1 MNNKEQLLYFFLNGK
16 VSLSQYD
23 YKFMA
28 NLQTMIQNKSR
39 VTSNQATLF
48 DNLIS
53 KYKKQLTKN
62 GFDKDILKSLP
73 WKTEIVESTPE
84 YTGATVSLYG
94 DDLVIKVPFSKPFI
108 SAFRQVKNNNFE
120 WDKDS
125 KVYRTPFNTVAL
137 KIANTELD
145 KYFPTVRF
153 DDNLSKILNDISA
166 YDAEVY
172 DPTLYVVNGRPIIVA
187 INHVLAELT
196 QNVELKVDGKT
207 LHQLTMLGINIDP
220 SVYQSDPRLEFAS
233 KHVYE
238 MELDQVETAI
248 SWMKSLGC
256 QNIIVGRGLR
266 THLSQDSLYEL
277 IAKYGMQP
285 FGPMSFGKL
294 PDGVNMMIQ
303 HTSSIDT
310 RSSYEYLD
318 TRSAFTCQLSKTV
331 VLKDSR
337 PIEVK

>member
-1 MNNKEQLLYFFLNGK
+1 MINKEQLLYFFLNGK

-62 GFDKDILKSLP
+62 GFDKDTLKALP
-73 WKTEIVESTPE
+73 WKTDVVESTPE
-84 YTGATVSLYG
+84 YTGATISLY
-94 DDLVIKVPFSKPFI
+94 DNELVIKVPFNKAFI

-120 WDKDS
+120 WDKER
-125 KVYRTPFNTVAL
+125 KVYRTAFNTTAL
-137 KIANTELD
+137 KIAYTELG
-145 KYFPTVRF
+145 KHFPSVRF
-153 DDNLSKILNDISA
+153 DDTISKLINDISV
-166 YDAEVY
+166 YEAEIY
-172 DPTLYVVNGRPIIVA
+172 NPTLRVINGKPIVVA
-187 INHVLAELT
+187 INSMLGDLI
-196 QNVELKVDGKT
+196 QNMDLKIDGKT
-207 LHQLTMLGINIDP
+207 LFNLSLMGISIHPD
-220 SVYQSDPRLEFAS
+220 VYKSDPRLEFAS
-233 KHVYE
+233 KRVCE
-238 MELDQVETAI
+238 VEIDQVETAI

-256 QNIIVGRGLR
+256 NNVIVGRGLR
-266 THLSQDSLYEL
+266 TQLSQDALYEL

-285 FGPMSFGKL
+285 CGPMAFGKL
-294 PDGVNMMIQ
+294 PDGVNMLLQ
-303 HTSSIDT
+303 HTSSIDV
-310 RSSYEYLD
+310 RN
-318 TRSAFTCQLSKTV
+318 AFAGQLSKTV

>member
-1 MNNKEQLLYFFLNGK
+1 MNMTNKEQLLYFFLNGK

-28 NLQTMIQNKSR
+28 NLQTMIQNKNR

-62 GFDKDILKSLP
+62 GFDKDVLKALP
-73 WKTEIVESTPE
+73 WKTEVVESTPE

-94 DDLVIKVPFSKPFI
+94 DDLIVKVPFNKSFI
-108 SAFRQVKNNNFE
+108 TAFRNVKNNTFE
-120 WDKDS
+120 WDSDNKF
-125 KVYRTPFNTVAL
+125 YRSDFNTTAL
-137 KIANTELD
+137 KIANSELY
-145 KYFPTVRF
+145 KYFPSVRY
-153 DDNLSKILNDISA
+153 DDTINKLINDLES
-166 YDAEVY
+166 YNAEVY
-172 DPTLYVVNGRPIIVA
+172 NPTLFVINGRPVIVA
-187 INHVLAELT
+187 INSVLSEMVE
-196 QNVELKVDGKT
+196 NIELKIDSKT
-207 LHQLTMLGINIDP
+207 LHQLNMMGINIDP
-220 SVYQSDPRLEFAS
+220 SVYKNDRRLEFAS

-256 QNIIVGRGLR
+256 QNVIVGRGLR

-303 HTSSIDT
+303 HTSNVDV
-310 RSSYEYLD
+310 RG
-318 TRSAFTCQLSKTV
+318 AFTGQISKTV

>member
-62 GFDKDILKSLP
+62 GLDKDSLKALP
-73 WKTEIVESTPE
+73 WKTEVVESTTE

-94 DDLVIKVPFSKPFI
+94 DDLIVKVPFNKTFI
-108 SAFRQVKNNNFE
+108 TAFRNVKNNTFE
-120 WDKDS
+120 WDKDN
-125 KVYRTPFNTVAL
+125 KFYRSDFNTTAL
-137 KIANTELD
+137 KIANSELG
-145 KYFPTVRF
+145 KYFPSVRY
-153 DDNLSKILNDISA
+153 DDTINSLINDLES
-166 YDAEVY
+166 YNAEVY
-172 DPTLYVVNGRPIIVA
+172 NPTLKVINSRPVVVA
-187 INHVLAELT
+187 INGVLGELT
-196 QNVELKVDGKT
+196 QDMDLKIDSTT
-207 LHQLTMLGINIDP
+207 LYKLSMMGVNIDP
-220 SVYQSDPRLEFAS
+220 SVYESDSRLEFAS
-233 KHVYE
+233 KRVCE
-238 MELDQVETAI
+238 VEIDQVETAI

-256 QNIIVGRGLR
+256 QNVIVGRGLR
-266 THLSQDSLYEL
+266 THLSQEALYEL

-285 FGPMSFGKL
+285 LGPMNFGKL
-294 PDGVNMMIQ
+294 PVGVNMLLQ
-303 HTSSIDT
+303 HTSNIDV
-310 RSSYEYLD
+310 
-318 TRSAFTCQLSKTV
+318 RSAFTGQISKTV